1 MTILHDNLYTTR
13 AGTSASDLQYLTRPT
28 QWKALVSRKTSTG
41 QAGRIRTGMYQRDV
55 GLLWPNP
62 RPLPQEHVRRWHRV
76 RWMISL
82 RIDSETRRALQTH
95 PMKNHQ
101 SLKGQPKKVHP
112 RVHHWLPP
120 RPLPQVRPLVHHWLP
135 PRPLPQVRPLVHHWL
150 LPQVRPRVHLRLP
163 PRPLPQVRP
172 RVHLRLPPR
181 PLPQVRP
188 RVHLRLPPRPL
199 PQVRPRVLPQVRPPP
214 LHRPRRWSKRE
225 RMHHRMQEKSHLQV
239 RTSRQSPIM
248 M

>member
-55 GLLWPNP
+55 GQLWPNP

-101 SLKGQPKKVHP
+101 SLKGQPKKAPPQVRP

-120 RPLPQVRPLVHHWLP
+120 RPLPQVRP
-135 PRPLPQVRPLVHHWL
+135 RVHHWL
-150 LPQVRPRVHLRLP
+150 L

-172 RVHLRLPPR
+172 RVHHWLLPR
-181 PLPQVRP
+181 PRPQ
-188 RVHLRLPPRPL
+188 VHLRLP
-199 PQVRPRVLPQVRPPP
+199 PPP

-225 RMHHRMQEKSHLQV
+225 RMHHRMHEKSHLQV
-239 RTSRQSPIM
+239 RASRQSPIM